1 MRGQPRT
8 RPLQPCPQPFL
19 TLDPLGARSHSSF
32 LAPLTVSSC
41 PPPLCGGSARPTA
54 PLAPHTAPPC
64 QDGTC
69 PCTDMPSGTKL
80 WTSQDGPAH
89 VPPLLAVT
97 LPQTPPPLPP
107 RLPSALLST
116 QKRPRLHAALRP
128 RGQPPR
134 QSTLPS
140 APSGQGARAF
150 CSTPLAALC
159 GGQALRTP
167 QGLATG

>member
-19 TLDPLGARSHSSF
+19 TGPTGCSESLVFLGSPHRLFLPAPTLWRVCSAHS
-32 LAPLTVSSC
+32 
-41 PPPLCGGSARPTA
+41 PPRPT
-54 PLAPHTAPPC
+54 HCPPC